1 MKKHCVT
8 LFLVSSFAFAAGCA
22 GRTAEWEND
31 EAKPADGAA
40 QADDAASASNME
52 LAKAAWDQ
60 RTDPAKIQEAI
71 GYWEKAVDDNPKNL
85 DALVMLTRAH
95 YFWGDGYLRDD
106 EQKYLEVLDKGVK
119 WGEKALVVASP
130 EFEAAMRDGGKFHEA
145 IKQIGPDAVPA
156 AYWYA
161 SSLGKWAKRKSF
173 AVLLGQ
179 KDNIK
184 ATMERV
190 MEIDEDFYFAGPH
203 RYFGAMYAIAPG
215 FAGGDMELSKKHYAI
230 AIEKQPNYLGTK
242 VLQAENY
249 ATKEDD
255 EELFRKLL
263 DEVLAADPNAIPE
276 VAPENQVEQTK
287 AKELLAK
294 ADDLF

>member
-1 MKKHCVT
+1 MKRH
-8 LFLVSSFAFAAGCA
+8 LISLVVVASMFTGAGCA
-22 GRTAEWEND
+22 GRTAEWEKGG
-31 EAKPADGAA
+31 ESPAPA
-40 QADDAASASNME
+40 QADTAAATSDME
-52 LAKAAWDQ
+52 IANAAWAQ
-60 RTDPAKIQEAI
+60 RSDPAKIQEAI
-71 GYWEKAVDDNPKNL
+71 AAWEKVADKDPKNL
-85 DALVMLTRAH
+85 EALVMLTRAH
-95 YFWGDGYLRDD
+95 YFWGDGFLRDD
-106 EQKYLEVLDKGVK
+106 EEKYLEVLDKGVK

-130 EFEAAMRDGGKFHEA
+130 EFAEAMKNKGKFHEA
-145 IKQIGPDAVPA
+145 IKKIGPEAVPA

-179 KDNIK
+179 KDNIR

-190 MEIDEDFYFAGPH
+190 MELDEGYYYAGPH

-215 FAGGDMELSKKHYAI
+215 FAGGDMELSIKHYNI
-230 AIEKQPNYLGTK
+230 AIEKQPNFLGTK

-255 EELFRKLL
+255 EEMFTKLL
-263 DEVLAADPNAIPE
+263 EEVLAGDPKAIPE
-276 VAPENQVEQTK
+276 IEPEMIVEQEK

-294 ADDLF
+294 KDDLF

>member
-1 MKKHCVT
+1 MKKH
-8 LFLVSSFAFAAGCA
+8 LFSLVVVSSLFVGFGCA
-22 GRTAEWEND
+22 GRTAEWEKGG
-31 EAKPADGAA
+31 ETPAETPADT
-40 QADDAASASNME
+40 AASASNME
-52 LAKAAWDQ
+52 VAKAAWEQ
-60 RTDPAKIQEAI
+60 RSDPAKIQEAI
-71 GYWEKAVDDNPKNL
+71 AAWEKAVEKDPKNL
-85 DALVMLTRAH
+85 EALVMLTRAH
-95 YFWGDGYLRDD
+95 YFWGDGFLRSD
-106 EQKYLEVLDKGVK
+106 ETKYLEVLDKGVK

-130 EFEAAMRDGGKFHEA
+130 EFAQAMKDGGKFHEA
-145 IKQIGPDAVPA
+145 IKKIGPDAVPA

-190 MEIDEDFYFAGPH
+190 MEIDETYYYAGPH

-215 FAGGDMELSKKHYAI
+215 FAGGDMELSIKHYTI
-230 AIEKQPNYLGTK
+230 AIEKEPNFLGTK

-255 EELFRKLL
+255 EDMFRKLL
-263 DEVLAADPNAIPE
+263 QEVLDGDPKAIPE
-276 VAPENQVEQTK
+276 IEPEMVVEQEK
-287 AKELLAK
+287 AKELLAQ